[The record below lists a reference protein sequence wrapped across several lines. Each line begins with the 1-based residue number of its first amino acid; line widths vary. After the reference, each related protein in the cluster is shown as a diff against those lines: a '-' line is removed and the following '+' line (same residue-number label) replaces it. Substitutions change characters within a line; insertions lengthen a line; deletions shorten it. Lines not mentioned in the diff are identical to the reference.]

1 MYFRTQIN
9 GAALAQIL
17 AKDYNKAKS
26 TLDAIETP
34 DAYTDYLKAV
44 LGARTNNS
52 SMVTSGLKSAV
63 AKDSTLAKKAASDL
77 EFAKY
82 FTDADFM
89 NIIK

>member
-1 MYFRTQIN
+1 
-9 GAALAQIL
+9 
-17 AKDYNKAKS
+17 
-26 TLDAIETP
+26 
-34 DAYTDYLKAV
+34 
-44 LGARTNNS
+44 
-52 SMVTSGLKSAV
+52 MVTSGLKSAV